1 MIQKEFIKN
10 LPLDKLV
17 TKNTDLNII
26 KILFPKV
33 GYKIGV
39 MISSDTQE
47 NEYTEE
53 ISSTFIFYC
62 NHKLYRKYSRWDNCF
77 SSKPSESTLD
87 IIADKCYIPEYD
99 EVIET
104 FNEEF
109 NEAQN
114 I

>member
-1 MIQKEFIKN
+1 MIQ
-10 LPLDKLV
+10 LD
-17 TKNTDLNII
+17 II
-26 KILFPKV
+26 KTLFPEV
-33 GYKIGV
+33 GYKIGI
-39 MISSDTQE
+39 MIFSDTQE
-47 NEYTEE
+47 NEYTKE

-62 NHKLYRKYSRWDNCF
+62 NHKLYRKCSRWDSC
-77 SSKPSESTLD
+77 SSSEPSEKTLD

-99 EVIET
+99 KVIET